1 MEAPPNLN
9 APAHPIESNE
19 NKMSCRAQL
28 CVRQL
33 LFCSVCCPWRAG
45 ALAKAAQRKHS
56 GERARLA
63 FTNFS
68 IISRKQATVD
78 KPVLD
83 DIPRRYSLKL
93 SKK

>member
-1 MEAPPNLN
+1 
-9 APAHPIESNE
+9 
-19 NKMSCRAQL
+19 
-28 CVRQL
+28 
-33 LFCSVCCPWRAG
+33 
-45 ALAKAAQRKHS
+45 LAKAAQRKHS

-68 IISRKQATVD
+68 IISRKQAMVD

-83 DIPRRYSLKL
+83 DIPRRYTLKL